1 MSIAT
6 VKIVLSLSS
15 SSELEASLSK
25 SGKSLEDRDDSVLRE
40 GSTRK
45 FVESECAIPPRIV
58 ESDEGNPPLMLEGE
72 V

>member
-40 GSTRK
+40 GSTHK